1 MMKEQRQ
8 QRILSELAQRGAV
21 SVVDAARLLGVS
33 EATIRRDLDELAR
46 QGKLR
51 RTHGGA
57 VALEHHEELP
67 FNLKAISF
75 AAEKRRIGAAA
86 AALIQPGQVIGCTG
100 GTTVAHVA
108 KALRGKRVVVVTN
121 AINIAVELAA
131 SEETEVIVSGGSLR
145 SRSLEMVGHVAE
157 RTFRELYVDVA
168 IMGVDGISL
177 EHGLT
182 TYHLSEAHTNRV
194 LIEQA
199 REVWV
204 VADHSKVDKVT
215 PAFIGPLSLVRR
227 FITDTEAPAA
237 FLEELRLRGIEV
249 ISV

>member
-1 MMKEQRQ
+1 MKEERHEH
-8 QRILSELAQRGAV
+8 ILSELAQRGAV
-21 SVVDAARLLGVS
+21 SVVSVAQRLGVS

-46 QGKLR
+46 LGKLH

-57 VALEHHEELP
+57 IAIDQREELP
-67 FNLKAISF
+67 IDLKVTSY
-75 AAEKRRIGAAA
+75 AAEKRRIGAAT
-86 AALIQPGQVIGCTG
+86 AALIQPGQVVGCSG

-108 KALRGKRVVVVTN
+108 RALRGKRILVVTN
-121 AINIAVELAA
+121 AINIALELAT

-145 SRSLEMVGHVAE
+145 GKSLELVGPVAE
-157 RTFRELYVDVA
+157 RTFRDLYVDVA

-182 TYHLSEAHTNRV
+182 TYHISEAHANRV
-194 LIEQA
+194 LMDQA

-215 PAFIGPLSLVRR
+215 PAFIGPLSRIRR
-227 FITDTEAPAA
+227 FITDTEAPAP
-237 FLEELRLRGIEV
+237 FLEELRRRGIDV